1 MQRQVFWAALQILLL
16 LPFAGSSQEQSQP
29 AQVPVPGA
37 ASQLAPGLGKDTQF
51 LALLRIRDIQFSQV
65 QEIRRI
71 LSFHDDFRIRM
82 DKLLRENP
90 PITRTMSDKD
100 AVEEALRNIEKLEKQ
115 VEANATDKKGMIA
128 IVKIFDE

>member
-1 MQRQVFWAALQILLL
+1 MISEFVWISCCER
-16 LPFAGSSQEQSQP
+16 
-29 AQVPVPGA
+29 
-37 ASQLAPGLGKDTQF
+37 
-51 LALLRIRDIQFSQV
+51 
-65 QEIRRI
+65 
-71 LSFHDDFRIRM
+71 
-82 DKLLRENP
+82 NP